1 MKLLVPIDLSAATA
15 GVLDTARRVASA
27 TRGAVWLL
35 NVAPPDPAFIGYEVG
50 PEVVRGQ
57 VARELR
63 EDHRALQ
70 AHAQSLRD
78 SGIEVTALHIQ
89 GSTAETILREA
100 ARLPADLIIMAT
112 HGHGAV
118 FDLLVGSISQ
128 AVLRASPVPVLMVQ
142 ARNAPAA

>member
-1 MKLLVPIDLSAATA
+1 MKLLVPIDLSTATA
-15 GVLDTARRVASA
+15 SVLDTARQVAIA
-27 TRGAVWLL
+27 TRGRVWLL

-50 PEVVRGQ
+50 PDVVRGQ

-63 EDHRALQ
+63 DDHRVLE

-78 SGIEVTALHIQ
+78 GGVDVTALHLQ

-128 AVLRASPVPVLMVQ
+128 AVLRASPVPVLMVP
-142 ARNAPAA
+142 ARVAPVA